1 MLNKARVNSRQ
12 SYKLNTMQTP
22 RNRIYKTVYNPDIS
36 QTCKTFICNNIDAVY
51 ENDVC
56 LFYSISLVIETLEE
70 MTADSNEDC
79 YMGICDS
86 DIKELKDLFLKEEV
100 AFIELC

>member
-1 MLNKARVNSRQ
+1 
-12 SYKLNTMQTP
+12 MQTP

-36 QTCKTFICNNIDAVY
+36 QTCKTFICNNINAVY

-79 YMGICDS
+79 YMGICES